1 MKSFWGPYRE
11 MRWHCFCMGRVM
23 SFIEI
28 SSFQHQGLEKK
39 EILVQGIKTRGISQ
53 LSLSGNL
60 SSSLR
65 DSRDKIKAVVAQ
77 LVPWGPVDKILLNL
91 LPSDLSKFSPLLEV
105 PMALASIA
113 LLWPETLNPD
123 QRERISH
130 FSFTGSLSL
139 SGNIH
144 HFEMHLKHSEQK
156 LMRFKNITEL
166 WAFILSGEIPLLEEK
181 IKKSYIETPFKE
193 AKGRDYEKFWLQ
205 IAADAKLPVL
215 MIGPPGVGKSHLAQW
230 ALSCLKEAS
239 SNQREEID
247 RIWSLAGKEEVPR
260 IPFQNP
266 HSRTHLSE
274 FVGVARHEI
283 PRPGVFSLSHGG
295 LLVLDEFPEL
305 ARDSR
310 EILRN
315 ILDEKKVVKN
325 TKAGFCSWPADFW
338 LILTAN
344 PCPCGYARGND
355 LSRCRCQESVRQKY
369 IARLSG
375 PLLDRMGVKLFLK
388 EKSPLEEIPKISSET
403 LNNSIASLPIRHDL
417 SPREEKIFTQL
428 WEAYCKRIELNSQN
442 KEFFERFINEQK
454 NFSKEWLVHVYV

>member
-1 MKSFWGPYRE
+1 
-11 MRWHCFCMGRVM
+11 M
-23 SFIEI
+23 SFVEI

-60 SSSLR
+60 SASLR

-77 LVPWGPVDKILLNL
+77 LAPWGPVDKILLNL

-113 LLWPETLNPD
+113 LLWPEALNPD
-123 QRERISH
+123 QRERIGS
-130 FSFTGSLSL
+130 FSYTGTLSL
-139 SGNIH
+139 SGDIH
-144 HFEMHLKHSEQK
+144 HFEMHLKNSEQK
-156 LMRFKNITEL
+156 LMRFKNISEL
-166 WAFILSGEIPLLEEK
+166 WAFVLSGEIPLVEEK
-181 IKKSYIETPFKE
+181 IIKNYIEASHPQAE
-193 AKGRDYEKFWLQ
+193 GRDYEKFWLQ
-205 IAADAKLPVL
+205 IAADAKVPVL
-215 MIGPPGVGKSHLAQW
+215 MIGPPGVGKSHLARW
-230 ALSCLKEAS
+230 ALSCLQDVPIL
-239 SNQREEID
+239 QREEID
-247 RIWSLAGKEEVPR
+247 RIWTLAGKEEIPR

-355 LSRCRCQESVRQKY
+355 LSRCRCQESIRQKY

-388 EKSPLEEIPKISSET
+388 EKSRAEEIPKLSPKSNGNSE
-403 LNNSIASLPIRHDL
+403 LPLPTQIEL

-428 WEAYCKRIELNSQN
+428 WEAYSKRIDLNAHSVS
-442 KEFFERFINEQK
+442 FFESFMVEQK

>member
-1 MKSFWGPYRE
+1 
-11 MRWHCFCMGRVM
+11 M

-60 SSSLR
+60 SASLR
-65 DSRDKIKAVVAQ
+65 DSRDKIKAVVAH

-113 LLWPETLNPD
+113 LLWPEPLNPE
-123 QRERISH
+123 QRERIGA

-139 SGNIH
+139 SGDIH
-144 HFEMHLKHSEQK
+144 HFEMHLKNSEQE
-156 LMRFKNITEL
+156 LMRFKNVSEL
-166 WAFILSGEIPLLEEK
+166 WAFVLSGEIPLLEEK
-181 IKKSYIETPFKE
+181 IAKNYIEANHPQ
-193 AKGRDYEKFWLQ
+193 ADGRAYEKFWLQ
-205 IAADAKLPVL
+205 VAADAKLPVL
-215 MIGPPGVGKSHLAQW
+215 MIGPPGVGKSHLARW
-230 ALSCLKEAS
+230 ALSCVKEAPTAR
-239 SNQREEID
+239 REEID
-247 RIWSLAGKEEVPR
+247 RIWTLAGKEEIPR

-266 HSRTHLSE
+266 HARTHLSE

-388 EKSPLEEIPKISSET
+388 EKSRAEEIPVLAAI
-403 LNNSIASLPIRHDL
+403 NPNSPKAPFSTKYEL

-428 WEAYCKRIELNSQN
+428 WEAYCARLEPSSQN
-442 KEFFERFINEQK
+442 KEFFERFISEQK